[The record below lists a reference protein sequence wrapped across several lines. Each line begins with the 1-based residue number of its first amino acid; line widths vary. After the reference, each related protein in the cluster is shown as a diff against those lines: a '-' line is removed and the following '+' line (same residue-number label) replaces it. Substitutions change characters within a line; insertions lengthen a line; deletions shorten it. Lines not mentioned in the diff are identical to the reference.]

1 MTQVVPVHSP
11 RRGPT
16 RRSFLATPLIA
27 TAGLALSGW
36 RGRAIAASTERVT
49 VYGMPAT
56 PSVVLARAVATLP
69 ADLGITFD
77 IYRTADQVRSG
88 LVSGAVNLV
97 ALPTYSAANLA
108 NRGAGL
114 GLVNVLTWGLLYGV
128 ARDPAI
134 TRIEDLVG
142 KTVLVAQRHDAPD
155 LLLRLAL
162 RGAGL
167 NPDRDVNLSY
177 AATSAELVPLFLS
190 GRGDVAILPE
200 PAASTA
206 LIKGRQAGQMLTRAL
221 DITAIRGQQTGTAP
235 RIPQAGLCVSERLR
249 AARPDLITALA
260 AACHD
265 AARWIAA
272 EPAEAAKL
280 GAEWLGLPAPIV
292 AASLP
297 EFRLDVVDAGAARPD
312 LERYFTDLMSLSPDI
327 IGGRLPD
334 PAFYWAP

>member
-1 MTQVVPVHSP
+1 MTQVVPVHSQ
-11 RRGPT
+11 RRAPT
-16 RRSFLATPLIA
+16 RRGFLAAPLLA
-27 TAGLALSGW
+27 AAGMALSGPL
-36 RGRAIAASTERVT
+36 GRAIAALGDRLT

-69 ADLGITFD
+69 ADLGLAFD
-77 IYRTADQVRSG
+77 VYRTADQVRAG
-88 LVSGAVNLV
+88 LVSGSVDLV

-114 GLVNVLTWGLLYGV
+114 SLVNVLTWGLLYGL

-134 TRIEDLVG
+134 TRIEHLVG
-142 KTVLVAQRHDAPD
+142 KTVLVAARHDAPD

-167 NPDRDVNLSY
+167 NPDQDVNLSY

-206 LIKGRQAGQMLTRAL
+206 LIKGRQVGQMLIRAL
-221 DITAIRGQQTGTAP
+221 DITAIRGEQSGTAP

-265 AARWIAA
+265 AARWITA

-280 GAEWLGLPAPIV
+280 GAELLGLPAPIV

-297 EFRLDVVDAGAARPD
+297 EFRLDVVDAGPARPD

-327 IGGRLPD
+327 VGGRLPD